1 MFCQKAE
8 NSWLLYKLLSEFCV
22 QVKLVNIRNDDIA
35 DGNPKLTLGL
45 IWTII
50 LHFQVKKMDTLSLG
64 VCTGKNLT
72 IRYIVTSGSSSSVFS
87 QTTENRTRSM
97 LTQRS
102 LSLNENLCSVFI
114 LRAAAVVV
122 HTWSWGAV
130 KCLTSAR
137 KWLAAGLGCFQ
148 TAVSTRGTNR
158 RRNTERSFEFSKLLR
173 KQSNYSVMKIH
184 KQYQVLVSHRA
195 HVIHWQSAG

>member
-8 NSWLLYKLLSEFCV
+8 NSWLFYKLLSEFCV

-64 VCTGKNLT
+64 VFTGKNLT
-72 IRYIVTSGSSSSVFS
+72 IDTSSHLVPVPACFHRL
-87 QTTENRTRSM
+87 QRTEPGRCWHKDRCLWMKTF
-97 LTQRS
+97 
-102 LSLNENLCSVFI
+102 CSVFI
-114 LRAAAVVV
+114 LCAAAVVV

-137 KWLAAGLGCFQ
+137 KWLAAGLGCSQ

-195 HVIHWQSAG
+195 RVIHWQSAG